1 MLKVGKALKVCI
13 YLSDGSRHH
22 GVATEASIVDYLF
35 THGVSGATVFKGVA
49 GFGVDH
55 HLHSASFVELSD
67 KLPVKIEF
75 VETEQKV
82 DELLPRLM
90 ELAGTGMIDILETNI
105 VKPAGVLKATA
116 EAGRS

>member
-1 MLKVGKALKVCI
+1 MLKAGNALKVSI

-22 GVATEASIVDYLF
+22 GSSTESCIVDFLF

-67 KLPVKIEF
+67 RLPVKVEF
-75 VETEQKV
+75 TESKEKVE
-82 DELLPRLM
+82 ELLARLT
-90 ELAGTGMIDILETNI
+90 ELTGTGQIEIQETTV
-105 VKPAGVLKATA
+105 VKPAGMSKAA
-116 EAGRS
+116 PVGKAS

>member
-1 MLKVGKALKVCI
+1 MLTAGNALKVSI

-22 GVATEASIVDYLF
+22 GAATESCIVDFLF

-67 KLPVKIEF
+67 RLPVKVEF
-75 VETEQKV
+75 TESKEKV
-82 DELLPRLM
+82 NELLEKLT
-90 ELAGTGMIDILETNI
+90 ELTGTGQIEIQETLV
-105 VKPAGVLKATA
+105 VKPAGAVNAAAVKA
-116 EAGRS
+116 S